1 MWVEAGSGS
10 GISRKRRRRKQKN
23 RGRTYITTVTVCI
36 TRRAYNAC
44 IVGETRDK
52 QKQMNKQIALSTS
65 LLQLLIH
72 RSKIETSKM
81 FKMRVELVDEL
92 MCAPTNACIHTC
104 GRSFCEQTEEKFF
117 FLAKINYFNEGAI
130 QYIMLK
136 GNKDLCCNAPDIMVN
151 TVFFESNDGWKDTG
165 NNIIAEI
172 WSEQKD

>member
-1 MWVEAGSGS
+1 
-10 GISRKRRRRKQKN
+10 
-23 RGRTYITTVTVCI
+23 
-36 TRRAYNAC
+36 
-44 IVGETRDK
+44 
-52 QKQMNKQIALSTS
+52 
-65 LLQLLIH
+65 
-72 RSKIETSKM
+72 M
-81 FKMRVELVDEL
+81 FKMRVEIVDEL

-165 NNIIAEI
+165 SNIIAEI